1 MFKAEAKAEAEENL
15 KALKGRSSSKGVQ
28 PLEGGRGR
36 RAERKRLRLR
46 LRLRLRRREK
56 N

>member
-28 PLEGGRGR
+28 PLEEGK
-36 RAERKRLRLR
+36 AKEVLTSSLNCPW
-46 LRLRLRRREK
+46 L
-56 N
+56 